1 MECVCNCLVGGQAAV
16 GMELP
21 GGEDQSDQVDEGS
34 DPAVGGR
41 LQQRHA
47 KYCDSGDSEFNA
59 NWRISYLE
67 EGRVRS
73 SVELVG
79 VGVMGLNGQVLHQSH
94 TVDVEEHSH
103 QGLEGRKGRA
113 GTLMGRVIRE

>member
-1 MECVCNCLVGGQAAV
+1 MRAAIQQLVADYNRDMQNIVTQVIPNFNVNC
-16 GMELP
+16 
-21 GGEDQSDQVDEGS
+21 
-34 DPAVGGR
+34 
-41 LQQRHA
+41 
-47 KYCDSGDSEFNA
+47 
-59 NWRISYLE
+59 RISYLE